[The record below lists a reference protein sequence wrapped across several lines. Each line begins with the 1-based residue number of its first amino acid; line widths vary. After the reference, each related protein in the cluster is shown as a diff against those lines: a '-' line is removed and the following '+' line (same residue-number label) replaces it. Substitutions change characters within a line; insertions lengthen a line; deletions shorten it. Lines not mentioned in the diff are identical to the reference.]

1 MTRLFDYIL
10 AQDDPFEFVYE
21 ALSGMHGV
29 EARDTLQELY
39 NDVSIDRGV
48 HPDDDFETI
57 IEFMIEFME
66 K

>member
-10 AQDDPFEFVYE
+10 AQDDPFEFIYE

-29 EARDTLQELY
+29 ETRDILQELY
-39 NDVSIDRGV
+39 NDVFIDRGV

-57 IEFMIEFME
+57 IEFMIEYM
-66 K
+66 KS